1 MRKILVTENEDELEK
16 ILNSM
21 YNNIFKSYEERL
33 IANTVINNTEIDT
46 CEVSDGINSYET
58 AIRNPIYNNNNWVIV
73 QSYKTSTEAKT
84 GHEKWVKLF
93 SEKLPDNLYNIDN
106 TKLGSYLDKAIDFNF
121 STIYKKKDV
130 Q

>member
-1 MRKILVTENEDELEK
+1 MNNEDELEK

-58 AIRNPIYNNNNWVIV
+58 AIRNPIYNNNNWVTV

-93 SEKLPDNLYNIDN
+93 SEKLPVNLHNIDN
-106 TKLGSYLDKAIDFNF
+106 TKLGRYLYKVFDINF
-121 STIYKKKDV
+121 STIYKRRDE